1 MPIEYKQPIASEY
14 DSPVEYATALLD
26 SVTEYRKACF
36 RAIDRSVIHGQSS
49 IRVEAHKSKASATRY
64 NTIHDFLSD
73 RPALL
78 RRYKEI
84 GPLAL
89 LELD

>member
-1 MPIEYKQPIASEY
+1 MAIEYKQPIASEY

-26 SVTEYRKACF
+26 SVREYRKQMFA
-36 RAIDRSVIHGQSS
+36 AINRSAIRDNKT
-49 IRVEAHKSKASATRY
+49 IRVESHRSA
-64 NTIHDFLSD
+64 NSAPKPTIHDYLIQH
-73 RPALL
+73 PALL

-89 LELD
+89 LELE